1 MDTPKTVVKMK
12 LRSGL
17 THFRDKVMNSWF
29 GILPIRFLQ
38 MDPKEF

>member
-1 MDTPKTVVKMK
+1 MDSLKPVVKMK

-17 THFRDKVMNSWF
+17 TDFRDKVMNSWF